1 MNQKKIN
8 KIKKEMEL
16 LDKYIELLELKKKKI
31 IKDIL
36 LKEEIL
42 NKIYN

>member
-1 MNQKKIN
+1 MKQKKIN